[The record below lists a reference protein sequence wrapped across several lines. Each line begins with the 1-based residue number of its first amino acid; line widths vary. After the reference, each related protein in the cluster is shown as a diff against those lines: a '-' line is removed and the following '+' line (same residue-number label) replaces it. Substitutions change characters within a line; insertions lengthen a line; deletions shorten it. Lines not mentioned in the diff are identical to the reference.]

1 MTHSRAMNTAVVV
14 MLVCAAVMTADAAPH
29 AVEPLNPDVDSV
41 VPEMAQ
47 LQELAPGDVD
57 VLGNLI
63 KLKAYSLS
71 AWDDARIIVS
81 QHSGKYSAILDF
93 VQAYGEAGGGVKRG
107 GRSAE
112 FQGGNIVTEYGL
124 VMASLMTKYSRGVN
138 AYVLKSLDHAV
149 RHDPNGAVHLNTKMK
164 VIGNGGKDGHKIGA
178 AAFLRTKALGLED
191 SPQIVTE
198 ISAKYA
204 DYLHFKALVSA
215 AATDAD
221 ALAATMFL
229 QSKSHGHYQSFLQ
242 REIAKVQRRMR
253 HDYDVVAKAAFG
265 SAREAF
271 TKAYNDDRK
280 AFFEH
285 IQVMTPAAAEAA
297 DKAVSKMD
305 WVPPTMEEMIAIADK
320 QKKEF
325 MEQYK
330 AKVPDTG
337 KLLKKLM
344 EHVGGVKLFISTS
357 GVTNA
362 QSTMKP
368 KVEFIGKT
376 GHLEAE
382 IRAVPGQ
389 LNTFVQH
396 FPAQEPIGD
405 IQKVVLTGTGADE
418 SWSCNSVKVRVGGKD
433 APVVTFKPTNTK
445 AEAFWLKSGET
456 IELVVDSHKAEKDEY
471 TKKGCLAFRATAEC
485 DANGVRTPEED
496 MGCTDDVDSMHS
508 GFCKCDSGDVAKV
521 DCGHDTFTC
530 DEMCSE

>member
-1 MTHSRAMNTAVVV
+1 MSTAAIA
-14 MLVCAAVMTADAAPH
+14 MLVCAAIMSADAAPA

-41 VPEMAQ
+41 VPETAQ
-47 LQELAPGDVD
+47 VQELAPGDVS
-57 VLGNLI
+57 VLDNLI
-63 KLKAYSLS
+63 KLKAYCLS
-71 AWDDARIIVS
+71 AWDDARIIIS

-107 GRSAE
+107 GRSAD
-112 FQGGNIVTEYGL
+112 FKGGNIVTEYGL
-124 VMASLMTKYSRGVN
+124 VMASLLTKYPRGVN
-138 AYVLKSLDHAV
+138 AYVLKSLDQAV
-149 RHDPNGAVHLNTKMK
+149 RHDPNGCVHLNTKMK
-164 VIGNGGKDGHKIGA
+164 AIGNGGEGGHKIGA
-178 AAFLRTKALGLED
+178 AAYLRTKALGLTD

-198 ISAKYA
+198 IAAKYA
-204 DYLHFKALVSA
+204 DYLHFKALVSS

-229 QSKSHGHYQSFLQ
+229 ESKSHGHYQSFLQ

-271 TKAYNDDRK
+271 TKAYEDDRK

-285 IQVMTPAAAEAA
+285 VQVMTPAAAEGA
-297 DKAVSKMD
+297 DEAVSKIE
-305 WVPPTMEEMIAIADK
+305 WTPPTMEEMIAIADK
-320 QKKEF
+320 KKKQF
-325 MEQYK
+325 MEDYK

-337 KLLKKLM
+337 KLLKKIM
-344 EHVGGVKLFISTS
+344 ENVGGVKLFITTS

-368 KVEFIGKT
+368 KVEFIGKS
-376 GHLEAE
+376 GNLEAE
-382 IRAVPGQ
+382 IRGVPGQ

-396 FPAQEPIGD
+396 FPSEHALGD
-405 IQKVVLTGTGADE
+405 IEKVVLTGTGDDQ
-418 SWSCNSVKVRVGGKD
+418 SWSCQGVKVRVGGKD
-433 APVVTFKPTNTK
+433 APVVTFKPTKTK

-456 IELVVDSHKAEKDEY
+456 VELIVDSHKAEKDEY
-471 TKKGCLAFRATAEC
+471 TKSGCLAFRATAEC

-496 MGCTDDVDSMHS
+496 MGCTEDIDSMHS
-508 GFCKCDSGDVAKV
+508 GFCKCDTGDVAKV

-530 DEMCSE
+530 NEMCAE